1 MADVDNRRTAPISK
15 LGSNFHNSNYWFLIA
30 TILFF
35 IVRIINTPGNI
46 LESTSLNIR
55 NTGAFNNFSD
65 KMFSACY
72 IIILILVMVY
82 FNSESIKD
90 KCGTPQVNTYLVF
103 LSTVFP
109 WLSIFGLLLTFL
121 TVMPGWKAPFSNTF
135 GYIIV
140 VYLMNGQAKLLQLL
154 NPKNNDDAL
163 KEIIQDNFT
172 TIFNDFGPENI
183 GKLKNLHQL
192 KSQNTSSQGSNNQG
206 LFLDYNTSQ
215 SSTGKIKKKY
225 NELARLILIK
235 DYIAETVWY
244 LLTGFLVINITN
256 NYIMEQGCL

>member
-1 MADVDNRRTAPISK
+1 MVERENERTAPISK
-15 LGSNFHNSNYWFLIA
+15 LGTNFHNSNYWFLIA

-35 IVRIINTPGNI
+35 IIRIINTPGNI
-46 LESTSLNIR
+46 LDSTSINIR
-55 NTGAFNNFSD
+55 TGAFNNFTD

-90 KCGTPQVNTYLVF
+90 KCGTQQVNTYLVF

-135 GYIIV
+135 GYVIV
-140 VYLMNGQAKLLQLL
+140 VYLMNGQSKLIELM
-154 NPKNNDDAL
+154 NPKNNDISL
-163 KEIIQDNFT
+163 KEIITDNFT

-183 GKLKNLHQL
+183 GKLKRINQL
-192 KSQNTSSQGSNNQG
+192 KSQQSEGKG
-206 LFLDYNTSQ
+206 VFLDYNTTQ
-215 SSTGKIKKKY
+215 GGTGKIKKKY
-225 NELARLILIK
+225 NELARLIIIK
-235 DYIAETVWY
+235 DYIAETIWY